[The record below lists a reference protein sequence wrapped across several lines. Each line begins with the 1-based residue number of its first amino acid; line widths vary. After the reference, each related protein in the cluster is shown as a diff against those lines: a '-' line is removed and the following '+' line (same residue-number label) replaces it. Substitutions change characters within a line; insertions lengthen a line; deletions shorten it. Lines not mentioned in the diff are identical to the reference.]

1 MGPIV
6 VPCAGTAGRKDI
18 GLRGGAGCE
27 KGFVFC
33 GVLGVEGGL
42 GVGVG
47 GGIGVE
53 VTVAGVGGAEV
64 AGAVLEVDAF
74 VDGEGGGIRVLEVVG
89 GAGDAG
95 EDEVPPAFGLF
106 GAGREGHEGGEA
118 AGGGVGFGF
127 VDAAGGDARE
137 DGAACEGG
145 GEPAGV
151 LAAHD
156 FAGREVL
163 GVEEGAEHWRKSRS
177 DGSDSG
183 GGGGADAGSLWLR
196 GG

>member
-1 MGPIV
+1 M
-6 VPCAGTAGRKDI
+6 
-18 GLRGGAGCE
+18 
-27 KGFVFC
+27 FC

-47 GGIGVE
+47 GGIGGGVWVE
-53 VTVAGVGGAEV
+53 VTVAGVGRAEV

-74 VDGEGGGIRVLEVVG
+74 VDGEGGGVGVLEVVG

-106 GAGREGHEGGEA
+106 GAGGEGHQGGEA
-118 AGGGVGFGF
+118 AGRGVGFGF

-145 GEPAGV
+145 GEPEGV

-183 GGGGADAGSLWLR
+183 GSGGADAGSLRLR
-196 GG
+196 GW